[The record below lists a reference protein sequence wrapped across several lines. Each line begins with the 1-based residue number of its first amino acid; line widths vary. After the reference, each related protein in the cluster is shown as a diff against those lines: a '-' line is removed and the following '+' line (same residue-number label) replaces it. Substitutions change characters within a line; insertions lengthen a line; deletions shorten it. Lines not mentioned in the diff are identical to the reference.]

1 MIIVE
6 NDVEDKKIEELEK
19 KNNEELE
26 SLEHLIVLFEDIKN
40 IESSNLD
47 YAKEVLKDV
56 HFNDKTIIGHLGNL
70 CKAYFDSYYNIKTEQ
85 TQNLKKIITLMKLK
99 TSSKTINNNI
109 NDYTLSNNNRNVSNI
124 LEHNNEP
131 NYIGKKDILEIIDT
145 MSSINHLNNDFNN
158 NYMKILGNEI
168 DKLKA
173 MEKLDDLDM
182 LKKIKEEKLNFEN
195 CLEDICNKGNESND
209 LEKVKNILIKDNT
222 DEQKYII
229 WTINYLNKYRSK
241 LSFIEEKVYDA
252 FKELFEI
259 IFNKVIE
266 KELYQTLDLA
276 IILIQTFSTKK
287 LNKNVLLEEE
297 FKNNEIFQ
305 NKDIWINLILQKT
318 QDLFDKVNEQSK
330 MNKEN
335 LDDNDSTYIKENI
348 EPILVSYIF
357 TMKDFNI
364 DNQKKKL
371 IIEEICQMDSYS
383 KFNFNI
389 DELMSYSSD

>member
-70 CKAYFDSYYNIKTEQ
+70 CKAYFDSFYEIKIEQ

-99 TSSKTINNNI
+99 TSSKTFN

-124 LEHNNEP
+124 SEQNTEP

-145 MSSINHLNNDFNN
+145 MSSINKLNNEFNN

-168 DKLKA
+168 DKLKT

-195 CLEDICNKGNESND
+195 SLEDICNKGNESID
-209 LEKVKNILIKDNT
+209 LEKVKNILINDNT

-259 IFNKVIE
+259 IFNKVID

-297 FKNNEIFQ
+297 FKNNKIFQ

-330 MNKEN
+330 INKEN
-335 LDDNDSTYIKENI
+335 LDENDSVYIKENI

>member
-70 CKAYFDSYYNIKTEQ
+70 CKAYFDSYYEIKIEQ

-99 TSSKTINNNI
+99 TSSKTINN
-109 NDYTLSNNNRNVSNI
+109 DYTLSNNNRNVSNI
-124 LEHNNEP
+124 SEQNTEP

-145 MSSINHLNNDFNN
+145 MSSINKLNNEFNN

-168 DKLKA
+168 DKLKT

-195 CLEDICNKGNESND
+195 SLEDICNKGNESND
-209 LEKVKNILIKDNT
+209 LEKVKNILINDNT

-259 IFNKVIE
+259 IFNKVID

-297 FKNNEIFQ
+297 FKNNKIFQ

-330 MNKEN
+330 INKEN
-335 LDDNDSTYIKENI
+335 LDENDSVYIKENI

>member
-70 CKAYFDSYYNIKTEQ
+70 CKAYFDSFYEIKIEQ

-99 TSSKTINNNI
+99 TSSKTFN

-124 LEHNNEP
+124 SEQNTEQ

-145 MSSINHLNNDFNN
+145 MSSINKLNNEFNN

-168 DKLKA
+168 DKLKT

-195 CLEDICNKGNESND
+195 SLEDICNKGNESND
-209 LEKVKNILIKDNT
+209 LEKVKNILINDNT

-259 IFNKVIE
+259 IFNKVID

-297 FKNNEIFQ
+297 FKNNKIFQ

-330 MNKEN
+330 INKEN
-335 LDDNDSTYIKENI
+335 LDENDSVYIKENI

>member
-70 CKAYFDSYYNIKTEQ
+70 CKAYFDSYYEIKIEQ

-99 TSSKTINNNI
+99 TSSKTFN

-124 LEHNNEP
+124 SEQNTEP

-145 MSSINHLNNDFNN
+145 MSSINQLNNEFNN

-168 DKLKA
+168 DKLKT

-195 CLEDICNKGNESND
+195 SLEDICNKGNESND
-209 LEKVKNILIKDNT
+209 LEKVKNILINDNT

-259 IFNKVIE
+259 IFNKVID

-297 FKNNEIFQ
+297 FKNNKIFQ

-330 MNKEN
+330 INKEN
-335 LDDNDSTYIKENI
+335 LDENDSVYIKENI

>member
-70 CKAYFDSYYNIKTEQ
+70 CKAYFDSYYEIKIEQ

-99 TSSKTINNNI
+99 TSSKTFN

-124 LEHNNEP
+124 SEQNTEP

-145 MSSINHLNNDFNN
+145 MSSINQLNNEFNN

-168 DKLKA
+168 DKLKT

-195 CLEDICNKGNESND
+195 SLEDICNKGNESND
-209 LEKVKNILIKDNT
+209 LEKVKNILTNDNT

-259 IFNKVIE
+259 IFNKVID

-297 FKNNEIFQ
+297 FKNNKIFQ

-330 MNKEN
+330 INKEN
-335 LDDNDSTYIKENI
+335 LDENDSVYIKENI

>member
-70 CKAYFDSYYNIKTEQ
+70 CKAYFDSYYEIKIEQ

-99 TSSKTINNNI
+99 TSSKTFN

-124 LEHNNEP
+124 SEQNTEP

-145 MSSINHLNNDFNN
+145 MSSINKLNNEFNN

-168 DKLKA
+168 DKLKT

-195 CLEDICNKGNESND
+195 SLEDICNKGNESND
-209 LEKVKNILIKDNT
+209 LEKVKNILINDNT

-259 IFNKVIE
+259 IFNKVID

-297 FKNNEIFQ
+297 FKNNKIFQ

-330 MNKEN
+330 INKEN
-335 LDDNDSTYIKENI
+335 LDENDSVYIKENI

>member
-70 CKAYFDSYYNIKTEQ
+70 CKAYFDSYYEIKIEQ

-99 TSSKTINNNI
+99 TSSKTFN

-124 LEHNNEP
+124 SDQNTEP

-145 MSSINHLNNDFNN
+145 MSSINKLNNEFNN

-168 DKLKA
+168 DKLKT

-195 CLEDICNKGNESND
+195 SLEDICNKGNESND
-209 LEKVKNILIKDNT
+209 LEKVKNILINDNT

-259 IFNKVIE
+259 IFNKVID

-297 FKNNEIFQ
+297 FKNNKIFQ

-330 MNKEN
+330 INKEN
-335 LDDNDSTYIKENI
+335 LDENDSVYIKENI

>member
-70 CKAYFDSYYNIKTEQ
+70 CKAYFDSYYEIKIEQ

-99 TSSKTINNNI
+99 TSSKTFN

-124 LEHNNEP
+124 SEQNTEP

-145 MSSINHLNNDFNN
+145 MSLINKLNNEFNN

-168 DKLKA
+168 DKLKT

-195 CLEDICNKGNESND
+195 SLEDICNKGNESND
-209 LEKVKNILIKDNT
+209 LEKVKNILINDNT

-259 IFNKVIE
+259 IFNKVID

-297 FKNNEIFQ
+297 FKNNKIFQ

-330 MNKEN
+330 INKEN
-335 LDDNDSTYIKENI
+335 LDENDSVYIKENI

>member
-70 CKAYFDSYYNIKTEQ
+70 CKAYFDSYYEIKIEQ

-99 TSSKTINNNI
+99 TSSKTFN

-124 LEHNNEP
+124 SEQNTEP

-145 MSSINHLNNDFNN
+145 MASINKLNNEFNN

-168 DKLKA
+168 DKLKT

-195 CLEDICNKGNESND
+195 SLEDICNKGNESND
-209 LEKVKNILIKDNT
+209 LEKVKNILINDNT

-259 IFNKVIE
+259 IFNKVID

-297 FKNNEIFQ
+297 FKNNKIFQ

-330 MNKEN
+330 INKEN
-335 LDDNDSTYIKENI
+335 LDENDSVYIKENI

>member
-1 MIIVE
+1 
-6 NDVEDKKIEELEK
+6 
-19 KNNEELE
+19 
-26 SLEHLIVLFEDIKN
+26 
-40 IESSNLD
+40 
-47 YAKEVLKDV
+47 
-56 HFNDKTIIGHLGNL
+56 
-70 CKAYFDSYYNIKTEQ
+70 
-85 TQNLKKIITLMKLK
+85 
-99 TSSKTINNNI
+99 
-109 NDYTLSNNNRNVSNI
+109 
-124 LEHNNEP
+124 
-131 NYIGKKDILEIIDT
+131 
-145 MSSINHLNNDFNN
+145 
-158 NYMKILGNEI
+158 
-168 DKLKA
+168 

-195 CLEDICNKGNESND
+195 SLEDICNKGNESID
-209 LEKVKNILIKDNT
+209 LEKVKNILINDNT

-259 IFNKVIE
+259 IFNKVID

-297 FKNNEIFQ
+297 FKNNKIFQ

-330 MNKEN
+330 INKEN
-335 LDDNDSTYIKENI
+335 LDENDSVYIKENI

>member
-1 MIIVE
+1 
-6 NDVEDKKIEELEK
+6 LEK

-70 CKAYFDSYYNIKTEQ
+70 CKAYFDSYYEIKIEQ

-99 TSSKTINNNI
+99 TSSKTFN

-124 LEHNNEP
+124 SEQNTEP

-145 MSSINHLNNDFNN
+145 MASINKLNNEFNN

-168 DKLKA
+168 DKLKT

-195 CLEDICNKGNESND
+195 SLEDICNKGNESND
-209 LEKVKNILIKDNT
+209 LEKVKNILINDNT

-259 IFNKVIE
+259 IFNKVID

-297 FKNNEIFQ
+297 FKNNKIFQ

-330 MNKEN
+330 INKEN
-335 LDDNDSTYIKENI
+335 LDENDSVYIKENI

-364 DNQKKKL
+364 DNQKKK
-371 IIEEICQMDSYS
+371 I
-383 KFNFNI
+383 NH
-389 DELMSYSSD
+389 

>member
-70 CKAYFDSYYNIKTEQ
+70 CKAYFDSYYEIKIEQ

-99 TSSKTINNNI
+99 TSSKTFN

-124 LEHNNEP
+124 SEQNTEP

-145 MSSINHLNNDFNN
+145 MASINQLNNEFNN

-168 DKLKA
+168 DKLKT

-195 CLEDICNKGNESND
+195 SLEDICNKGNESND
-209 LEKVKNILIKDNT
+209 LEKVKNILINDNT

-259 IFNKVIE
+259 IFNKVID

-297 FKNNEIFQ
+297 FKNNKIFQ

-330 MNKEN
+330 INKEN
-335 LDDNDSTYIKENI
+335 LDENDSVYIKENI
-348 EPILVSYIF
+348 EPILISYIF

>member
-70 CKAYFDSYYNIKTEQ
+70 CKAYFDSYYEIKIEQ

-99 TSSKTINNNI
+99 TSSKTFN

-124 LEHNNEP
+124 SEQNTEP

-145 MSSINHLNNDFNN
+145 MSSINQLNNEFNN

-168 DKLKA
+168 DKLKT

-195 CLEDICNKGNESND
+195 SLEDICNKGNESID
-209 LEKVKNILIKDNT
+209 LEKVKNILINDNT

-259 IFNKVIE
+259 IFNKVID

-297 FKNNEIFQ
+297 FKNNKIFQ

-330 MNKEN
+330 INKEN
-335 LDDNDSTYIKENI
+335 LDENDSVYIKENI

>member
-70 CKAYFDSYYNIKTEQ
+70 CKAYFDSYYEIKIEQ

-99 TSSKTINNNI
+99 TSSKTFN

-124 LEHNNEP
+124 SEQNTEP

-145 MSSINHLNNDFNN
+145 MASINQLNNEFNN

-168 DKLKA
+168 DKLKT

-195 CLEDICNKGNESND
+195 SLEDICNKGNESND
-209 LEKVKNILIKDNT
+209 LEKVKNILINDNT

-259 IFNKVIE
+259 IFNKVID

-297 FKNNEIFQ
+297 FKNNKIFQ

-330 MNKEN
+330 INKEN
-335 LDDNDSTYIKENI
+335 LDENDSVYIKENI